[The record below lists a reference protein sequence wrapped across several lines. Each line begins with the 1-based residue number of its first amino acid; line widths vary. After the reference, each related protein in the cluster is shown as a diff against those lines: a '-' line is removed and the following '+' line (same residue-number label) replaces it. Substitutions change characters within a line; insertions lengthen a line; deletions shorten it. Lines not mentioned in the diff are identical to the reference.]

1 MGTQEPSPRIQLTC
15 WMTHRKTNRNGSSE
29 HYMQIL
35 SGEEG
40 M

>member
-1 MGTQEPSPRIQLTC
+1 MGTQEPSPQIQLTC
-15 WMTHRKTNRNGSSE
+15 WMTHQETNRDGSSE